1 MRLSLSVRVAEQYY
15 DKRQAAMTLEE
26 LAPIAAEEGYHA
38 LCMRASQLGLQT
50 PPDVVRRKRAE
61 LADMGLAISMATG
74 DFPIP
79 ENSFE
84 STAALRNITPYLDLA
99 ALLEC
104 DLIRV
109 SLKKDEDV
117 EWARRAADEARER
130 GIRLAQQCHVA
141 SLFELVDDTLDVL
154 RRIGRPNFGVTYEP
168 ANLEA
173 CGQDYGPKTIERLFP
188 HMVNVYLQ
196 NQRLDP
202 DGKDTLSTWV
212 RGELGVEHIPISAP
226 RGIDFAPIL
235 ETLQRLGYSGYVTVH
250 QASTGSETPVETIRN
265 SARHL
270 KSLAD
275 FED

>member
-1 MRLSLSVRVAEQYY
+1 MRLSLSVRVAERYY
-15 DKRQAAMTLEE
+15 DKRQTSMTLEE
-26 LAPIAAEEGYHA
+26 LAGLAVEAGYHA

-50 PPDVVRRKRAE
+50 APDIVREKRGA
-61 LADMGLAISMATG
+61 LADMGLGISMATG

-99 ALLEC
+99 ELLEC
-104 DLIRV
+104 DMIRV
-109 SLKKDEDV
+109 SLKKDEDI
-117 EWARRAADEARER
+117 EWAQRAADEARER

-141 SLFELVDDTLDVL
+141 SLFERVDDALDVL
-154 RRIGRPNFGVTYEP
+154 GRIGRPNFGVTYEP

-173 CGQDYGPKTIERLFP
+173 CGEDYGPGTIERLFP

-196 NQRLDP
+196 NQRLGP
-202 DGKDTLSTWV
+202 SGKDTLNTWV
-212 RGELGVEHIPISAP
+212 RGEMRVDHIPISAP
-226 RGIDFAPIL
+226 GGLDFPPIL
-235 ETLQRLGYSGYVTVH
+235 ETLKRIGYSGYVTVH

-265 SARHL
+265 SARYL

-275 FED
+275 FEG

>member
-15 DKRQAAMTLEE
+15 DKRQTSMTLEE
-26 LAPIAAEEGYHA
+26 LAPIAVEAGYHA
-38 LCMRASQLGLQT
+38 LCMRASQLGLET

-61 LADMGLAISMATG
+61 LADMGLGISMATG

-99 ALLEC
+99 DLLEC

-117 EWARRAADEARER
+117 EWASRAADEARER

-141 SLFELVDDTLDVL
+141 SLFERVDDALVVL

-173 CGQDYGPKTIERLFP
+173 CGEDYGPETIERLFP

-196 NQRLDP
+196 NQRLGP
-202 DGKDTLSTWV
+202 SGKDTLSTWA
-212 RGELGVEHIPISAP
+212 RGEMRVDHIPISAP
-226 RGIDFAPIL
+226 GGLDFPPIL
-235 ETLQRLGYSGYVTVH
+235 ETLERTGYSGYVTVH

-265 SARHL
+265 SARYL

-275 FED
+275 FEG